1 MTRFWVLLMKKLP
14 LFSMALLLAGVLFA
28 QGSRAEDYT
37 RLNLPNDALAR
48 LGKGSIGRG
57 DRAVAYSPDG
67 VRLAVATS
75 LGIWLYDARTGAE
88 VALLQGHTHWVTSV
102 SFSPDGQTVAS
113 GSGDRTVRLWDVSS
127 GQSIAVLEGH
137 TDGVHSVSF
146 SPDGQTVASSG
157 RDATVR
163 LWDVSSGQ
171 PIAALEGH
179 THWVSSVSFSPD
191 GQTVASGSGDRTV
204 WLWDVSSG
212 QSIAVLRGHTDRVHS
227 VSFSPDGQTV
237 ASGSGDRTV
246 RLWDVSSGQPIAALE
261 GHTDGVL
268 SVSFS
273 PDGQTVASSSR
284 DDMTV
289 WLWDVSSG
297 QPIAVLEGHTD
308 GVISVSFSPDGQTV
322 ASGSV
327 DRTVW
332 LWDVSSGQPIAVLE
346 GHTDGVISVS
356 FSPDGQTVAS
366 GSADATILLWDM
378 TFVLSAVNVFWGA
391 AGYRVVEESEVAV
404 SVRLHRAPER
414 TVTIPLIRMPE
425 SGGYSGVPSTVTF
438 TGDQTEQTFTLTAT
452 DDIVEAKTVSLRFG
466 TLPEGVRSG
475 SPATTVV
482 SIAEDENLFNLLND
496 ALARLGKG
504 IMRALY
510 AWLQHLL
517 CLIGQV
523 ML

>member
-127 GQSIAVLEGH
+127 GQSIAVL
-137 TDGVHSVSF
+137 
-146 SPDGQTVASSG
+146 
-157 RDATVR
+157 
-163 LWDVSSGQ
+163 
-171 PIAALEGH
+171 
-179 THWVSSVSFSPD
+179 
-191 GQTVASGSGDRTV
+191 
-204 WLWDVSSG
+204 
-212 QSIAVLRGHTDRVHS
+212 RGHTDRVH
-227 VSFSPDGQTV
+227 
-237 ASGSGDRTV
+237 
-246 RLWDVSSGQPIAALE
+246 
-261 GHTDGVL
+261 
-268 SVSFS
+268 
-273 PDGQTVASSSR
+273 
-284 DDMTV
+284 
-289 WLWDVSSG
+289 
-297 QPIAVLEGHTD
+297 
-308 GVISVSFSPDGQTV
+308 SVSFSPDGQTV